1 MAFAGVQIE
10 DRSRKEG
17 RGEGKRVKE
26 RSKKKR
32 GEKGEKKKKEDGIG
46 QNMRREPKFIFKKLG
61 KSLIQT

>member
-17 RGEGKRVKE
+17 RGEGKTVKE

-32 GEKGEKKKKEDGIG
+32 REKGEKNKKEDGIG
-46 QNMRREPKFIFKKLG
+46 
-61 KSLIQT
+61 